1 MKMIRLLIVDDSPT
15 IRALIRQS
23 VSRAPDIEVVGE
35 AVDPIDAREAIKR
48 LNPDVITLD
57 IEMPRMDG
65 LSFLEKIMRLRPM
78 PVLIISTL
86 TRRGADVTLRA
97 LEGGAL
103 DCIEKP
109 RPGNEDSFAEL
120 PERIRIAS
128 RANVSA
134 HAARVAPSQH
144 MPSQR
149 QAVHAG
155 RGPSLIAIGASTGGV
170 EALLAVI
177 GSFPANCAPTVIVQ
191 HMPPLFT
198 ASFAQRLNRT
208 CAAEVAEATSGAVL
222 APGKVYIAPG
232 GDAHLEIA
240 GTGEKRCV
248 LRTAERVNHHCPS
261 VDVLFRS
268 VVRVCGA
275 DAAGVLLTGMG
286 KDGAEG
292 LLDLRRAGAHTVV
305 QDESTSV
312 VYGMPRA
319 AFEIGAASIQLPLH
333 ELTYQAIVAPEPAG
347 SRSSRSKL
355 ASGRLG

>member
-15 IRALIRQS
+15 IRALIRQA
-23 VSRAPDIEVVGE
+23 VARAPDIEVVGE

-86 TRRGADVTLRA
+86 TRRGADVTIRA

-109 RPGNEDSFAEL
+109 CPGNEDSFCEL

-128 RANVSA
+128 RANVSTQAARISTPPHVPQQRSAA
-134 HAARVAPSQH
+134 HAA
-144 MPSQR
+144 
-149 QAVHAG
+149 

-170 EALLAVI
+170 EALLSVI
-177 GSFPANCAPTVIVQ
+177 GGFPANCAPTVIVQ

-198 ASFAQRLNRT
+198 TSFAQRLNRM
-208 CAAEVAEATSGAVL
+208 CAPEVVEATNGALL
-222 APGKVYIAPG
+222 APGKVYLAPG
-232 GDAHLEIA
+232 GDAHLEVA
-240 GTGEKRCV
+240 GTREKRCV
-248 LRTAERVNHHCPS
+248 LKTGERVNHHCPS

-268 VVRVCGA
+268 VVRVCGP
-275 DAAGVLLTGMG
+275 DAVGVLLTGMG

-292 LLDLRRAGAHTVV
+292 LLEMRQAGAHTVV

-319 AFEIGAASIQLPLH
+319 AFEIGAANIQLPLH
-333 ELTYQAIVAPEPAG
+333 KLTYQAISTPEPAG
-347 SRSSRSKL
+347 NRPSRAKA
-355 ASGRLG
+355 ASGKLG